1 MMNPSVEDR
10 LASAVRALEG
20 VILPALPADADL
32 AREQT
37 MLVMGHLQ
45 IVLAQLPATPSFE
58 QEEAEDL
65 ARLARETSERAAG
78 GSRTQSAIV
87 GLRALP
93 DAGAPADRTAA
104 AQDAI
109 DALLLALIEDG
120 EPEAAAAVR
129 ALVLAHGAKR
139 ADKDRRWFAAMGF
152 DLDYSA
158 R

>member
-1 MMNPSVEDR
+1 MNPSVEDR

-32 AREQT
+32 AREQA
-37 MLVMGHLQ
+37 MLVTGHLQ
-45 IVLAQLPATPSFE
+45 IVLAQLLATPAFE
-58 QEEAEDL
+58 QEEAEDFVSL
-65 ARLARETSERAAG
+65 AQAVAGLSGGGPLTAAAVAAMRQPG
-78 GSRTQSAIV
+78 PTGS
-87 GLRALP
+87 
-93 DAGAPADRTAA
+93 PAERTAA

-109 DALLLALIEDG
+109 DELLLALAEDG
-120 EPEAAAAVR
+120 APEATAAVR
-129 ALVLAHGAKR
+129 ARVLAQGADR